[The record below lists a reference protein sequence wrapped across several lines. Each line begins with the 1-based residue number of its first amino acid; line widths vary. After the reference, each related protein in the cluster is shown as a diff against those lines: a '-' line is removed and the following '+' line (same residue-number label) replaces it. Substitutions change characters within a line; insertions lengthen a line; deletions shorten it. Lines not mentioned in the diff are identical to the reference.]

1 MTLAASVNPFAVLR
15 TRQYVVLLVF
25 AAIMGVPIAAV
36 AAGFLWLVNSVQ
48 AWVYTDL
55 PTALG
60 FASAPTWWPIPP
72 LAVAGLLVGVVIRY
86 FPGAGGHSPADGFH
100 AGGAPTGSEL
110 PGIFLAALASLGLGA
125 VIGPE
130 APLIALGGGVAV
142 LVVRLIKK
150 DAPQQAIMVIGAAG
164 SFAAISALLG
174 SPLLGAFLLMEAIGV
189 SGAIGTV
196 VLMPGLLA
204 SGIGALVF
212 IGVDSLVGL
221 GSVSLAIP
229 GLPEF
234 KAPNGVD
241 FLWAIGIGVA
251 AAVVGT
257 GIRRLG
263 LLVRPVLQRNLVLLT
278 PLAGIVVAGLAIL
291 YSQTTGHS
299 TADVL
304 FSGEA
309 DLPVLIT
316 NHADYAWGALLL
328 LLVCKGLGYGISLAG
343 FRGGPVFPS
352 MFVGA
357 TIGLLL
363 STVAGVSLVPAV
375 AMGIGAM
382 CACML
387 RLPLTSVLLAT
398 LLLGSDGL
406 AVMPVVIVA
415 VVVSYMVS
423 IWLAPPPAPGT
434 TAVPVTPAE
443 PPAGNQ
449 TGGNQTGG
457 NQGAGTQ
464 VASPKS

>member
-1 MTLAASVNPFAVLR
+1 MTQAATVNPFAVLR

-25 AAIMGVPIAAV
+25 AAILGVPIALV
-36 AAGFLWLVNSVQ
+36 AAGFLWLVNSIQ

-55 PTALG
+55 PSGLG
-60 FASAPTWWPIPP
+60 FAEPPVWWPIPP
-72 LAVAGLLVGVVIRY
+72 LVIAGLLVGVIIKH

-100 AGGAPTGSEL
+100 AGGVATGSEL
-110 PGIFLAALASLGLGA
+110 PGILLAALASLGLGA

-142 LVVRLIKK
+142 LVVRLVKK
-150 DAPQQAIMVIGAAG
+150 DAPQQAIMVVGAAG

-174 SPLLGAFLLMEAIGV
+174 SPLLGAFLLMEAIGL

-221 GSVSLAIP
+221 GAVSLAIP

-234 KAPNGVD
+234 DAPNGID
-241 FLWAIGIGVA
+241 FLWAIVIGIA
-251 AAVVGT
+251 AAVIGT

-263 LLVRPVLQRNLVLLT
+263 LAVRPLLQRNLVVLT
-278 PLAGIVVAGLAIL
+278 PVAGLAIAGLAIL

-299 TADVL
+299 PADVL
-304 FSGEA
+304 FSGEN
-309 DLPVLIT
+309 DLPVLIA
-316 NHADYAWGALLL
+316 NHADYAWGALAL
-328 LLVCKGLGYGISLAG
+328 LLVCKGLGYGVSLAG

-357 TIGLLL
+357 TIGMLL
-363 STVAGVSLVPAV
+363 STVAGVALVPAV

-387 RLPLTSVLLAT
+387 RLPFTSVLLAT

-406 AVMPVVIVA
+406 ATMPVVIVA
-415 VVVSYMVS
+415 VVVSYMLS
-423 IWLAPPPAPGT
+423 IWLAPPADPTA
-434 TAVPVTPAE
+434 TAVPAPPGSASPGTP
-443 PPAGNQ
+443 N
-449 TGGNQTGG
+449 TGTP
-457 NQGAGTQ
+457 NQGTAGAGPQ